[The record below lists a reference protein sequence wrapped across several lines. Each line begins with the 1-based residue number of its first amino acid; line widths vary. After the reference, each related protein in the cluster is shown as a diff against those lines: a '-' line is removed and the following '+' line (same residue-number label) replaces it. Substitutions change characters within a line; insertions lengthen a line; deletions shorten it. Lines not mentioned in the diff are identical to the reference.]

1 MFGTRPLRTVFAAG
15 AIALTALT
23 AACGSS
29 SSGGS
34 AGGSDDAGSGGLQ
47 GKTIALVG
55 YGAASPWG
63 AAFNKKFDELLAP
76 TGAKVVDLTTMDAGT
91 QTQNFNQAIAEKPDL
106 IVSALL
112 DTKAMVVPI
121 EKAKQAGVP
130 VLLFDAA
137 PDPSVADDVMGVYS
151 DNKTLG
157 EAAAQNI
164 VEGLKAQG
172 KTSGNVIVLEGTA
185 SMLVTQDR
193 MTGFNEVMS
202 QNPGYKVIETQDTN
216 WDPTLSGQVAQQL
229 FAKYG
234 CDGID
239 AAYGMADYMAVPIV
253 QAAKQ
258 AGCKLG
264 GDDGIIITG
273 GNCFKAGIQ
282 AIKAG
287 DMYGTATEDPI
298 TLANQT
304 FQYIQQYFG
313 GENPPRTELVKE
325 DRVTKANLSQ
335 YEEQCTQA

>member
-1 MFGTRPLRTVFAAG
+1 MFGTRSVRT
-15 AIALTALT
+15 AIAVGAVVLTSLT

-29 SSGGS
+29 SSTSNGDSPSS
-34 AGGSDDAGSGGLQ
+34 AAGGLQ

-63 AAFNKKFDELLAP
+63 AAFNKKFEAEVEAA
-76 TGAKVVDLTTMDAGT
+76 GAKITDLTTMDAGT
-91 QTQNFNQAIAEKPDL
+91 QTQNFNQAISEKPDL

-121 EKAKQAGVP
+121 QKAKQAGVP

-137 PDPSVADDVMGVYS
+137 PDPSVASDVMGVYS
-151 DNKTLG
+151 DNVTLG

-172 KTSGNVIVLEGTA
+172 RTSGNVIVLEGTA

-193 MTGFNEVMS
+193 MKGFNQIMA
-202 QNPGYKVIETQDTN
+202 QNPSFKIVDTQDGN
-216 WDPTLSGQVAQQL
+216 WDPTLSGQLAQQL

-234 CDGID
+234 CDGVQ

-264 GDDGIIITG
+264 GSDGIIITG
-273 GNCFKAGIQ
+273 GNCFKAGID

-298 TLANQT
+298 TLADQT
-304 FQYIQQYFG
+304 FQYMQQYFG
-313 GENPPRTELVKE
+313 GQNPPQTELVKE
-325 DRVTKANLSQ
+325 DRVTAATLSQ
-335 YEEQCTQA
+335 YESQCTQA